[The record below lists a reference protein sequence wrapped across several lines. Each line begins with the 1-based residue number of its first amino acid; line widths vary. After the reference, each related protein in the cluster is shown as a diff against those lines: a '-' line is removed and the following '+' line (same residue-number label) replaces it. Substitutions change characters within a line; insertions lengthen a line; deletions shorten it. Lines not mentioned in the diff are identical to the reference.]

1 MSSSGGPVTSA
12 LSFQGRIVIVTGA
25 GGGMG
30 RSHAT
35 MLARRGARVVVND
48 IRNAAEVVNEI
59 RAAGGDA
66 VGDQHDISVEAGARG
81 VVETAVRV
89 FGGVDAL
96 VNNAGVA
103 NNHPFPDITW
113 EDFDRT
119 LKVNT
124 YAPFFVT
131 QHAWPYLV
139 ASGSGRV
146 VMVASKAGVTGA
158 PNLSAYGTSKGAVLA
173 MTRQLASAGAA
184 HGICVNAVTPSAIT
198 DMSEG
203 RHPLANRMAAS
214 LGVDASDGPSLARR
228 STSAVSAVVGW
239 LCHPHCTSNGEFF
252 DAVGGQVGRVTF
264 AAAAG
269 FHDRDL
275 TAELVRDQFDAITDM
290 ATSSLLPTTW
300 NGEKL

>member
-1 MSSSGGPVTSA
+1 MR
-12 LSFQGRIVIVTGA
+12 L
-25 GGGMG
+25 
-30 RSHAT
+30 
-35 MLARRGARVVVND
+35 
-48 IRNAAEVVNEI
+48 
-59 RAAGGDA
+59 
-66 VGDQHDISVEAGARG
+66 
-81 VVETAVRV
+81 

-103 NNHPFPDITW
+103 HNQPFSEITW
-113 EDFDRT
+113 KEFDRT

-131 QHAWPYLV
+131 QHAWPYLA

-146 VMVASKAGVTGA
+146 VMVASKAGITGA

-173 MTRQLASAGAA
+173 MTRQLASEGAA

-198 DMSEG
+198 EMSDG
-203 RHPLANRMAAS
+203 RHPLSHRMATL
-214 LGVDASDGPSLARR
+214 LGVDASDGPRLAQR

-252 DAVGGQVGRVTF
+252 DAVGGQASRMTF
-264 AAAAG
+264 AAADG
-269 FHDRDL
+269 IHDPDL
-275 TAELVRDQFDAITDM
+275 TIELVRDQFNAITDM
-290 ATSSLLPTTW
+290 TTASLLPTTW